1 MSEHQII
8 FRLSKEDKQLTCDL
22 AELLQT
28 SQVMAFRMVIRELVP
43 ALKAAK
49 GKEKGRQ
56 QAIAF
61 HLVLPEVVST
71 FKAAKGKDIRR
82 PAQSRPAN

>member
-1 MSEHQII
+1 MSEYQIV

-28 SQVMAFRMVIRELVP
+28 SQVMAFRMVVRELVP
-43 ALKAAK
+43 ALKVAK
-49 GKEKGRQ
+49 GKEKGQ

-61 HLVLPEVVST
+61 HLVLPEVVPAL
-71 FKAAKGKDIRR
+71 KAAKGKDIRR
-82 PAQSRPAN
+82 PSQSRPAN

>member
-1 MSEHQII
+1 MSEYQIV

-22 AELLQT
+22 AELLKT
-28 SQVMAFRMVIRELVP
+28 SQVMAFRMVVRELVP

-49 GKEKGRQ
+49 GKEKGQ

-61 HLVLPEVVST
+61 HLVLPEVVPAL
-71 FKAAKGKDIRR
+71 KAAKGKDIRR
-82 PAQSRPAN
+82 PSQSRPAN